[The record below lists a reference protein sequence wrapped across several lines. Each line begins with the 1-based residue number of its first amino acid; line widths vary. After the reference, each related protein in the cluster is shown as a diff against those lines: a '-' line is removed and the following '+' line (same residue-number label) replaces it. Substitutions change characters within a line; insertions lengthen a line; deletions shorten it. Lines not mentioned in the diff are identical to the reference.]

1 MKQQTKISCDHND
14 IVFEKDVT
22 VTTKEREK
30 LAHLVVANASGL
42 SGVEADLGICVSI
55 VQKNKTDTDVFKF
68 TRRCTYPVYKDDFD
82 SFETSVKQFMTWL
95 TKQAINKSNNNEQQ
109 KIPKMC
115 YAALLMWVTTLM
127 ALCKDMKE
135 MLDEIER
142 YEKNESGV
150 SADV

>member
-22 VTTKEREK
+22 VTTREREK

-42 SGVEADLGICVSI
+42 SGVEADLGIYVSI

-82 SFETSVKQFMTWL
+82 SFETSVKQFMEWFA
-95 TKQAINKSNNNEQQ
+95 KQTI
-109 KIPKMC
+109 
-115 YAALLMWVTTLM
+115 
-127 ALCKDMKE
+127 
-135 MLDEIER
+135 DEINDR
-142 YEKNESGV
+142 EKLARLKWVKTLEACSQEIKEVLSEIEQYGTHESGV
-150 SADV
+150 STNI